1 MNLLFDTYFWLVST
15 GRDIRTVLPSITS
28 VLSNLHNNPW
38 ADLRNFFCSP
48 RCQKGWTALI
58 YFIQVCKKLSRSSVR
73 FEVLSFSSFVCR
85 GTFLVP
91 CVQFWMQ
98 AKWTFLRIELNFFPK
113 RFSLLWCNVQREKKI
128 LVPYRPTSL
137 ALAFSASVCSL
148 GIVLHSQ
155 LAFSE
160 HLSLLYQG
168 CPVHVNHDA
177 SWSKYEGSI
186 KP

>member
-28 VLSNLHNNPW
+28 VLSNLHNNPR

-113 RFSLLWCNVQREKKI
+113 RFSLLWCNVQREKKSSFHI
-128 LVPYRPTSL
+128 GRLPLPWP
-137 ALAFSASVCSL
+137 
-148 GIVLHSQ
+148 SQ
-155 LAFSE
+155 
-160 HLSLLYQG
+160 HLSAVLGLFFTRNLPSLNTWVYYTRGVQY
-168 CPVHVNHDA
+168 V
-177 SWSKYEGSI
+177 
-186 KP
+186 